1 MAIRFNWVR
10 GTEKIAHVRTTWSL
24 TREDVANILIAWY
37 MPRSHEEMQ
46 EMLEKCPLAELEHAV
61 RELLASDPSKR
72 HWWRDEYQAVS
83 PGEPTAE
90 EVEAWGMTQ
99 ALRL

>member
-46 EMLEKCPLAELEHAV
+46 EKRPVAELEHAI
-61 RELLASDPSKR
+61 RELLATEPAKR
-72 HWWRDEYQAVS
+72 RWWADEYQVIS
-83 PGEPTAE
+83 PGEPTEE
-90 EVEAWGMTQ
+90 EVRAWGMTQ